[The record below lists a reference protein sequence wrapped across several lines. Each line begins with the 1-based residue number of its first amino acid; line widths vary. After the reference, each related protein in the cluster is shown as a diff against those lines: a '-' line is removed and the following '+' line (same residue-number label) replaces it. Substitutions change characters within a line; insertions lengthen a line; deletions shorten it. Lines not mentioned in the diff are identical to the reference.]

1 MFEYKKGITTTDD
14 IIEHILMRL
23 NTDFEGTCLT
33 VSDFCYNQ
41 DTQSP
46 DYNISLKVMS
56 EMFEHKIAKECTGE
70 GSQDYDIELISK
82 GVQVFQNG
90 GWRQYIK
97 EYNETKA
104 KTEEQ
109 ESGSKTWSIRS
120 SKATVFGTFF
130 GAICFFWASFESCE
144 NKKKDA
150 EIKQL
155 RDSLSVIKTNT
166 QLFLKSIAQDS
177 SQQQYPKQKYDSL
190 KRSKN

>member
-41 DTQSP
+41 HTKSP

-56 EMFEHKIAKECTGE
+56 EMFEHKIAKECAGE
-70 GSQDYDIELISK
+70 GRQDYDIELTSK

-90 GWRQYIK
+90 GWGQYIK
-97 EYNETKA
+97 QYNETKA

-109 ESGSKTWSIRS
+109 ENDAKT
-120 SKATVFGTFF
+120 
-130 GAICFFWASFESCE
+130 
-144 NKKKDA
+144 
-150 EIKQL
+150 
-155 RDSLSVIKTNT
+155 
-166 QLFLKSIAQDS
+166 
-177 SQQQYPKQKYDSL
+177 QQ
-190 KRSKN
+190 

>member
-1 MFEYKKGITTTDD
+1 MFEYKKGMTTTDD

-46 DYNISLKVMS
+46 DYNMSLKVMS
-56 EMFEHKIAKECTGE
+56 EMFEHKIAKECNGE
-70 GSQDYDIELISK
+70 GKQDYDIELTSK

-97 EYNETKA
+97 QYNETKA
-104 KTEEQ
+104 KTERQ
-109 ESGSKTWSIRS
+109 ESESKIWGIRS
-120 SKATVFGTFF
+120 NQATVFATFF
-130 GAICFFWASFESCE
+130 GIICFFWGLTGSCK
-144 NKKKDA
+144 NTAKDA

-155 RDSLSVIKTNT
+155 RDSLTVIKTNT
-166 QLFLKSIAQDS
+166 QLFLKSIVQDS
-177 SQQQYPKQKYDSL
+177 SQRQYPKQKYDSL